1 MGYNETRTVL
11 FYVYNTGW
19 QTIIYINF
27 YGDGMIL
34 AIYFLRFSYL
44 YFLNMEKTE
53 NGPND
58 HFGVILQKKGDGYF
72 ALTDEP
78 CREVIKKSIS

>member
-1 MGYNETRTVL
+1 
-11 FYVYNTGW
+11 
-19 QTIIYINF
+19 
-27 YGDGMIL
+27 
-34 AIYFLRFSYL
+34 
-44 YFLNMEKTE
+44 MEKTE

-78 CREVIKKSIS
+78 CREVIKKNIS